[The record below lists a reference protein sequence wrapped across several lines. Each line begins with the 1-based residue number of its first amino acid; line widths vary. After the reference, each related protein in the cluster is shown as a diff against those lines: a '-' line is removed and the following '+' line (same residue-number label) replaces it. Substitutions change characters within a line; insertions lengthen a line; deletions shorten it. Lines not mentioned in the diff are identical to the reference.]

1 MQPQCSRAARSSRD
15 YPSVVKQ
22 TLSQLKAGMLLTR
35 QGGLFPSSFGME
47 HGDVGAEAN
56 NVQEVLGRVV
66 AARWRVSD
74 GGLAFQEWHSDTMTW

>member
-1 MQPQCSRAARSSRD
+1 
-15 YPSVVKQ
+15 
-22 TLSQLKAGMLLTR
+22 
-35 QGGLFPSSFGME
+35 ME

-56 NVQEVLGRVV
+56 NVREVFGTVV